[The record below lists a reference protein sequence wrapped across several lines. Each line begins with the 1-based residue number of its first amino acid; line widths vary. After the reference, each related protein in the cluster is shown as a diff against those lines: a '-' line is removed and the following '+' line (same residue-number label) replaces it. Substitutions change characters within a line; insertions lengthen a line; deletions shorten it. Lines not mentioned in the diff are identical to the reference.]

1 MGALPATSQQNSKFT
16 FTQNFRLILPK
27 LSAGDIAFYREQ
39 GYLVVK
45 NVFDQNDL
53 TWLRQGCDDLCQQ
66 AASFQQDTFVG
77 VTFFNMFRDADPF
90 HQSID
95 KIPVQAGKV
104 RRVTYPY
111 AVNSIFDAYRTHPN
125 LLAVAAS
132 LLGQD
137 IVQVVNQVNFNHPG
151 GSAGWGWH
159 QDYRFRRTGIQNPQ
173 TDFVQTLVAIDL
185 CSRETGGIRVVPQS
199 DRLGCLSL
207 DKEPERA
214 ETYFDPK
221 LAVTPE
227 LQPGDVICF
236 NPLVIHGSTPNK
248 SPWQRR
254 VYINGFAKASIPFGQ
269 KVLENGVP
277 VRSHSCKMEYEGDQA
292 TLPKASKY

>member
-1 MGALPATSQQNSKFT
+1 
-16 FTQNFRLILPK
+16 
-27 LSAGDIAFYREQ
+27 
-39 GYLVVK
+39 VVVR
-45 NVFDQNDL
+45 NVFSKDDL
-53 TWLRQGCDDLCQQ
+53 AWLRQGCDELCQQ
-66 AASFQQDTFVG
+66 AATFEQDTFVG

-90 HQSID
+90 HQAID

-111 AVNSIFDAYRTHPN
+111 AVSKIFDAYRTHPN
-125 LLAVAAS
+125 LLAVVAS
-132 LLGQD
+132 LLGDD

-159 QDYRFRRTGIQNPQ
+159 QDYRFRRAGIVNPQ
-173 TDFVQTLVAIDL
+173 TDFVQTLLAIDL
-185 CSRETGGIRVVPQS
+185 CSLETGGLRVIPQS

-214 ETYFDPK
+214 ETYFDVK
-221 LAVTPE
+221 KAVTPE

-236 NPLVIHGSTPNK
+236 NPLIIHGSTPNR

-254 VYINGFAKASIPFGQ
+254 VYINGFAKASIPFGLR
-269 KVLENGVP
+269 VLNNGVP
-277 VRSHSCKMEYEGDQA
+277 ERRHDSKMEYEGDQA